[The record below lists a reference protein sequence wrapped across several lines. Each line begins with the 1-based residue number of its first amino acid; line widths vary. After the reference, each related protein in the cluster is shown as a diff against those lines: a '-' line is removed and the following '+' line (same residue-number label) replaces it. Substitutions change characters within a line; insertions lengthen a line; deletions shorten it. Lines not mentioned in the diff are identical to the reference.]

1 MKKRA
6 PKRDPPRYLSKMF
19 ERDQLT
25 SPSFFA
31 SVSVAAFSSS
41 MRSSIS
47 IRNRPL
53 ARFMMREMS
62 AGVTRFS
69 LR

>member
-6 PKRDPPRYLSKMF
+6 PKRDSPRYLSKMF

-25 SPSFFA
+25 SPSFRERQRRRVLQSHA
-31 SVSVAAFSSS
+31 LIDIV
-41 MRSSIS
+41 